1 MGSFLN
7 IISNRIFEVISL
19 YFVNLPAMRS
29 YYIFFELLL
38 ISIIIKDSATKYLL
52 VEVEEENKGGRLSS
66 KKEGESCGLGG
77 ARSDLPPMDHPP
89 IGWGAMGR
97 SLGEV
102 FGICGPDLTC
112 EPSKDEDKPGT
123 CVKTAGRLS
132 SKKEGESCGL
142 GGARSGLPPMDHPPI
157 GWGAMGQSLGEVFG
171 ECGPDLTCE
180 PSKDEDKPG
189 TCVKTANAREFSDV
203 IEDLTK
209 CVNEGEFCLGFG
221 TNIKPCCDGL
231 ECKGFPIKKCEV
243 PQVTEPELCKTRP
256 NVCANLLFA
265 QRCPITCA

>member
-1 MGSFLN
+1 MGD
-7 IISNRIFEVISL
+7 EDKPGTCVKT
-19 YFVNLPAMRS
+19 V
-29 YYIFFELLL
+29 
-38 ISIIIKDSATKYLL
+38 SA
-52 VEVEEENKGGRLSS
+52 GRLSS

-77 ARSDLPPMDHPP
+77 ARTGLPPMDHPP

-123 CVKTAGRLS
+123 CVKKGILS
-132 SKKEGESCGL
+132 SKKEGEC
-142 GGARSGLPPMDHPPI
+142 
-157 GWGAMGQSLGEVFG
+157 
-171 ECGPDLTCE
+171 
-180 PSKDEDKPG
+180 
-189 TCVKTANAREFSDV
+189 
-203 IEDLTK
+203 
-209 CVNEGEFCLGFG
+209 CLGFG

>member
-19 YFVNLPAMRS
+19 YFVNLPAMRN

-52 VEVEEENKGGRLSS
+52 VEVEEEYNGGRLSS

-142 GGARSGLPPMDHPPI
+142 GGARTGLPPMDHRPI

-189 TCVKTANAREFSDV
+189 TCVKKAKAREFSV
-203 IEDLTK
+203 
-209 CVNEGEFCLGFG
+209 GFG

-256 NVCANLLFA
+256 KRLRESAFRKEMPNYLCLIMRND
-265 QRCPITCA
+265 